1 VYYSLLKVKTSKYQ
15 KHKKQIQNSFSVPPP
30 LLNKEDNC
38 GPPVTKTYLDN
49 SNGLHHSSN
58 TYNKVR
64 LFDYKECKCKFI
76 LYISFLF
83 IFLFTMSKNIL
94 VVKIIIFCHVFE

>member
-1 VYYSLLKVKTSKYQ
+1 MCFSLLKVKTSKYQ

-30 LLNKEDNC
+30 LLSKEENC
-38 GPPVTKTYLDN
+38 GPPVAKTYLDN

-64 LFDYKECKCKFI
+64 QINYTSFLVFYYINGSVRLGLLYIYINNFHLYNFI
-76 LYISFLF
+76 LNQF
-83 IFLFTMSKNIL
+83 
-94 VVKIIIFCHVFE
+94 

>member
-1 VYYSLLKVKTSKYQ
+1 MFLNYFCFSLLKVKTSKLQ
-15 KHKKQIQNSFSVPPP
+15 KHKKQIQNSFNVPPP
-30 LLNKEDNC
+30 LLTKEDNC

-64 LFDYKECKCKFI
+64 LNTKM
-76 LYISFLF
+76 LYIVLTIWSML
-83 IFLFTMSKNIL
+83 K
-94 VVKIIIFCHVFE
+94 

>member
-1 VYYSLLKVKTSKYQ
+1 MKTSKYQ

-30 LLNKEDNC
+30 LLSKEDNC
-38 GPPVTKTYLDN
+38 GPAVTKTYLDN

-64 LFDYKECKCKFI
+64 FNNNNKFNSFRILF
-76 LYISFLF
+76 LYYL
-83 IFLFTMSKNIL
+83 L
-94 VVKIIIFCHVFE
+94 VKIIYT

>member
-1 VYYSLLKVKTSKYQ
+1 MKTSKYQ

-30 LLNKEDNC
+30 LLTKEDNC
-38 GPPVTKTYLDN
+38 GPPVAKTYLDN

-64 LFDYKECKCKFI
+64 LHN
-76 LYISFLF
+76 YIQVYLF
-83 IFLFTMSKNIL
+83 VIYNS
-94 VVKIIIFCHVFE
+94 

>member
-1 VYYSLLKVKTSKYQ
+1 MIIFKFCFSLLKVKTSKYQ

-30 LLNKEDNC
+30 LLTKEESC
-38 GPPVTKTYLDN
+38 GPPVAKTYLDN

-64 LFDYKECKCKFI
+64 PNQF
-76 LYISFLF
+76 FLLIF
-83 IFLFTMSKNIL
+83 IFNKIYLNICL
-94 VVKIIIFCHVFE
+94 

>member
-1 VYYSLLKVKTSKYQ
+1 MKTSKYQ

-30 LLNKEDNC
+30 LLSKEDNC
-38 GPPVTKTYLDN
+38 GPAVTKTYLDN

-64 LFDYKECKCKFI
+64 FKSYVILNNFWVLF
-76 LYISFLF
+76 LYYL
-83 IFLFTMSKNIL
+83 L
-94 VVKIIIFCHVFE
+94 VKMIYY